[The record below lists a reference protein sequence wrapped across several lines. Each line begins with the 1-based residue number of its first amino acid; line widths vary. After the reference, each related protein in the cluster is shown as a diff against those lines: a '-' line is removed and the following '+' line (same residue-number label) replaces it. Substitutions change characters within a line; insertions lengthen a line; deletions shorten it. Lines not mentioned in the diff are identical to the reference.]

1 MRVVAQLA
9 EFWKNFGPDKH
20 AACGQR
26 PAWHDSVLSRALA
39 KFTGSLS
46 MVTTRHPGSHS
57 STLPVR
63 DVTSRRG
70 SRSTVL
76 FQSFPP
82 RFSASG
88 EGKREN
94 YRTNIWLIILS
105 FSGSCLVT
113 SLINFSSNR
122 GVHGCDAISFLLEF
136 ASKSRLRKFL
146 QSVLLTY
153 M

>member
-94 YRTNIWLIILS
+94 YRTNIWPIILS
-105 FSGSCLVT
+105 LFFWIVPRHEFNQFFPSIEVSMVVML
-113 SLINFSSNR
+113 
-122 GVHGCDAISFLLEF
+122 FLFFFYWNL
-136 ASKSRLRKFL
+136 L
-146 QSVLLTY
+146 QN
-153 M
+153 